1 MQTGSNNNSD
11 AQQLGGAA
19 GADSFVTQNGDHN
32 GSTLNQ
38 DLGAHQGRFSDTRRE
53 AATQAIVKQKDTTIV
68 VPP

>member
-1 MQTGSNNNSD
+1 MQTGSDNSSD

-38 DLGAHQGRFSDTRRE
+38 DLGAHQGR
-53 AATQAIVKQKDTTIV
+53 IM
-68 VPP
+68 